1 MRMQE
6 LLEVVQTQGFQLEDG
21 ESILF
26 IANTPDGVFS
36 SLIGKE
42 KDIKESLVHTL
53 MAEKDTTEILVSAVN
68 AYHHALRQFFR
79 DKNAEIIKARIKK
92 LPFAMKGGEA

>member
-1 MRMQE
+1 MKMQE

-42 KDIKESLVHTL
+42 SDIKESLVHTL
-53 MAEKDTTEILVSAVN
+53 MAEKDTTELLISAVN
-68 AYHHALRQFFR
+68 AYHEALRRYFR
-79 DKNAEIIKARIKK
+79 DKNADRIKARTKN
-92 LPFAMKGGEA
+92 LPFAKKGGEA